1 MSTNDKVGTTISG
14 GGGVNL
20 ISADAF
26 VEIPLAENL
35 ELDISARRSITDVIN
50 TPTFSNYYQRSFQDT
65 EISANSADK
74 STNSDFYFYDYT
86 AKLLF
91 DLNDKHSFRAV
102 IGINNDLN
110 YAEYANEDQNES
122 KVSHSQKNL
131 GYGGSW
137 SQWTNAE
144 RDSYFSR

>member
-26 VEIPLAENL
+26 VEIPAENL
-35 ELDISARRSITDVIN
+35 ELDISASLYYRRNQYPHLVIIT
-50 TPTFSNYYQRSFQDT
+50 SFQDT

-91 DLNDKHSFRAV
+91 DLNDKHSFRANI

-110 YAEYANEDQNES
+110 YAEYATKTKTNLKSVSFRKRISDTEEVES
-122 KVSHSQKNL
+122 PMDKC
-131 GYGGSW
+131 
-137 SQWTNAE
+137 
-144 RDSYFSR
+144 F

>member
-26 VEIPLAENL
+26 VEIPLAL

-50 TPTFSNYYQRSFQDT
+50 TYSNYYQRSFQDT

-74 STNSDFYFYDYT
+74 STNSDFYFM
-86 AKLLF
+86 
-91 DLNDKHSFRAV
+91 
-102 IGINNDLN
+102 IIPLN
-110 YAEYANEDQNES
+110 YYS
-122 KVSHSQKNL
+122 
-131 GYGGSW
+131 
-137 SQWTNAE
+137 T
-144 RDSYFSR
+144 

>member
-74 STNSDFYFYDYT
+74 VPTLISIFM
-86 AKLLF
+86 
-91 DLNDKHSFRAV
+91 
-102 IGINNDLN
+102 IIPLN
-110 YAEYANEDQNES
+110 YYS
-122 KVSHSQKNL
+122 
-131 GYGGSW
+131 
-137 SQWTNAE
+137 T
-144 RDSYFSR
+144 